1 MPLALKQAASEQLE
15 YHMFM
20 GLFPQIH
27 RAWMTID
34 HMLFLWDYT
43 DPRGSFYQY
52 DGLDQ
57 TIIHAT
63 LVKPRPSVFA
73 GSSTPQWLL
82 LLSTPLEVVVLAVYC
97 SGPPGR
103 EASQIDIHE
112 TGFSV
117 PSDGVNLVRM
127 VGTATGR
134 VFMSGADG
142 FLYELQYGEPWF
154 GW

>member
-1 MPLALKQAASEQLE
+1 MHPKQAASEQLE

-82 LLSTPLEVVVLAVYC
+82 VADSQRFANTGERFFEELRRGAALPEALPGWSDATIKGLVTEARGAQRRVLVW
-97 SGPPGR
+97 S
-103 EASQIDIHE
+103 
-112 TGFSV
+112 
-117 PSDGVNLVRM
+117 
-127 VGTATGR
+127 
-134 VFMSGADG
+134 
-142 FLYELQYGEPWF
+142 
-154 GW
+154 